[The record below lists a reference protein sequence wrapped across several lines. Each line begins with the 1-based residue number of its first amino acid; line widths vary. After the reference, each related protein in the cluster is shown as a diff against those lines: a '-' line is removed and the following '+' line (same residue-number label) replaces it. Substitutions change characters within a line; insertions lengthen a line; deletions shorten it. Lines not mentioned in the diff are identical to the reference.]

1 MKTNY
6 EKMGNAI
13 YGRKQEECNIINDP
27 IVWSECVGKRILI
40 GVGDQYFREKEA
52 YLGRLKKNSN

>member
-27 IVWSECVGKRILI
+27 IVFPGKRSIFWET
-40 GVGDQYFREKEA
+40 QEK
-52 YLGRLKKNSN
+52 